1 MAKKRKN
8 ALAEVKTVGQ
18 LKKLLENYENGK
30 SLADV
35 HVKLVKPK
43 TWNFT
48 VEVTGAKIY
57 ADDVDEAEEEIIRCL
72 KKSGLFPQSLCEIT
86 DIDEIDYE

>member
-1 MAKKRKN
+1 MAKKREN
-8 ALAEVKTVGQ
+8 APAEVKTVGQ

-57 ADDVDEAEEEIIRCL
+57 ADDEDEAEEEIVRRL
-72 KKSGLFPQSLCEIT
+72 EESGLFPQSQSEVVEIE
-86 DIDEIDYE
+86 EIDHE